1 MKDKPKEKEQKKQNE
16 NPTQEGFSETIDQL
30 TDCISD
36 LMELCERYHD
46 ISHRYQRHV
55 VALRAVLDAIE
66 KELLADNEEQIDKNK
81 IRVIFD
87 TLLTE
92 SEDHK

>member
-1 MKDKPKEKEQKKQNE
+1 MNNTAVIIQEEQDRFA
-16 NPTQEGFSETIDQL
+16 QERDAL

-36 LMELCERYHD
+36 LMNLCERYHD

-87 TLLTE
+87 TLLAE
-92 SEDHK
+92 AEEHK